1 MLQVRLHSL
10 STLYHPLHSSVSLPS
25 LLKTVRMLVMTT
37 GRTTE
42 QVWFISTP
50 SDINCAPTIHHLGE
64 SSILQNAQL
73 RGAIKIFILEAGRNQ
88 GENYVAQ
95 DHVDKWWSPVFLA
108 QALHYYGGWRGGG
121 CL

>member
-1 MLQVRLHSL
+1 
-10 STLYHPLHSSVSLPS
+10 
-25 LLKTVRMLVMTT
+25 MLVMTA

-108 QALHYYGGWRGGG
+108 QALHYHGGWRGEGASRG
-121 CL
+121 S

>member
-10 STLYHPLHSSVSLPS
+10 STLYHLLHSSVSLPS
-25 LLKTVRMLVMTT
+25 LPKTVRMLVMTT

-73 RGAIKIFILEAGRNQ
+73 RGAIKIFILEAGRN
-88 GENYVAQ
+88 
-95 DHVDKWWSPVFLA
+95 
-108 QALHYYGGWRGGG
+108 
-121 CL
+121 